1 MISARGKA
9 FVSVRPM
16 FSARRGFSLVEMM
29 IASFSAM
36 IIFTVG
42 FMIISGTIRAKN
54 ESSARIRATENARLF
69 FQLLERDLAGAF
81 PLQAGVPPVVEGIFL
96 KEQLFSEYDI
106 TVGKNMSTG
115 NNITVGT
122 NVSTGNPIKIDNNN
136 SLQFY
141 TRIDGRGVTD
151 GYSFVR
157 YYINNKQQLCRQ
169 VIPFGDPNEIPTFE
183 PIEDVLN
190 LTDFAMFDRVRSMYV
205 TFHKW
210 DEYEKDYFPKLS
222 SRDTLPKTPATPAG
236 ALSVQVS
243 AATHIK
249 VQLFLFDTL
258 GTVRVDDGGEVRI
271 VDQDVEKTDVDLSIR
286 VMQKTLAI
294 PSGFTN

>member
-1 MISARGKA
+1 MSSGGRKVIVSARPVQSG
-9 FVSVRPM
+9 RG
-16 FSARRGFSLVEMM
+16 GFSLVEMM
-29 IASFSAM
+29 IASLIAM
-36 IIFTVG
+36 VIFVIGFVIIT
-42 FMIISGTIRAKN
+42 GTIRTKN
-54 ESSARIRATENARLF
+54 ESSARIRATENARMF

-81 PLQAGVPPVVEGIFL
+81 PLQAGVPPAVEGIYL
-96 KEQLFSEYDI
+96 KDQLYDEYD
-106 TVGKNMSTG
+106 
-115 NNITVGT
+115 ITVGT

-157 YYINNKQQLCRQ
+157 YYINNQQQLCRQ
-169 VIPFGDPNEIPTFE
+169 VIPFGDPDEIPTFE
-183 PIEDVLN
+183 PIEDVLPLN
-190 LTDFAMFDRVRSMYV
+190 DFAMFDRVRSMYV

-210 DEYEKDYFPKLS
+210 DEVDKDYFPKLS
-222 SRDTLPKTPATPAG
+222 SRDTLPRTDSKGVLQP
-236 ALSVQVS
+236 VS
-243 AATHIK
+243 AATHFK

-258 GTVRVDDGGEVRI
+258 GTIQINDSGDVRI
-271 VDQDVEKTDVDLSIR
+271 VDQDVEKTDVDISIR

>member
-1 MISARGKA
+1 MSSARKKA
-9 FVSVRPM
+9 CVSAQPM
-16 FSARRGFSLVEMM
+16 LSVRRGFSLVEMM
-29 IASFSAM
+29 IATTSAM
-36 IIFTVG
+36 IIFMVG
-42 FMIISGTIRAKN
+42 FMIVSGTIRAKN

-96 KEQLFSEYDI
+96 KEQLYD
-106 TVGKNMSTG
+106 VYP
-115 NNITVGT
+115 ITVGT
-122 NVSTGNPIKIDNNN
+122 NISTGNPIKIDNNN

-157 YYINNKQQLCRQ
+157 YYINNHQQLCRQ

-183 PIEDVLN
+183 PIEDVLDSN
-190 LTDFAMFDRVRSMYV
+190 EFAMFDRVRSMYV

-210 DEYEKDYFPKLS
+210 NEFEKDYYPKLS
-222 SRDTLPKTPATPAG
+222 SRETLPTPITVFPF
-236 ALSVQVS
+236 VPIS

-249 VQLFLFDTL
+249 VQLFLFDSL
-258 GTVRVDDGGEVRI
+258 GTIQINDSGDVRI
-271 VDQDVEKTDVDLSIR
+271 VDQDVEKTDVDISIR